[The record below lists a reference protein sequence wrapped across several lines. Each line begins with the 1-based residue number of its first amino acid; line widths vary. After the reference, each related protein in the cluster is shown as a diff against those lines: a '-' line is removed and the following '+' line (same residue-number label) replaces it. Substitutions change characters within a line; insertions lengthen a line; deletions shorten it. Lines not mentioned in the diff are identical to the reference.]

1 MPSNF
6 EQLIFEIIATD
17 RNASAAFDKFRGQ
30 VDRTSRSVDKNT
42 AELDRNAE
50 SLDNTGTKAAN
61 AAGGFSNLAGVG
73 GMGALIA
80 AGAALAPV
88 LVTVGVGLT
97 GFGAAAAGSILPIVN
112 AAKATGGLRANLAK
126 LDPEQQQLALSVLAL
141 QKQYDAFQR
150 SLRPEVFGVFGAGLR
165 LAGHLMRDVQPV
177 AKTTGAA
184 IGGLLDRID
193 TEFQSGTWRNFFGW
207 MAAHAGPDI
216 KLLGDSFITLMR
228 TLPPLLQEMQ
238 PLSVDLLAIT
248 NAALKLVQ
256 VGAELQHSNDRTGH
270 SMGALQQI
278 ATALK
283 LALFAPGVG
292 LYHAL
297 KLLGIVS
304 PDASRGLAKTGI
316 AAGGAVTQVQ
326 SLAQAVND
334 LNTAQSK
341 ALDTQLAYS
350 NSLITAANDAKTL
363 RQALQASRGQVG
375 LHTAAQRASFG
386 AANTYI
392 ADLENE
398 AKQATASGRGA
409 RGAAA
414 AIQSGLPIL
423 EQAAR
428 HNHLLW
434 QEVQTLK
441 GWLDKLRLEPAIRE
455 KINVLG
461 LGQWSVSAATHKIAQ
476 GPGPFAAGGLVTG
489 GVAGRDSRLIL
500 AMPGEVVVPTGMV
513 NAGAV
518 DHLRGQLPGFATGGI
533 VGSYKGNLAGLQPWA
548 AANSAATQ
556 RIVLSDLIHGVVA
569 AAGAAMAAAA
579 AAAARRG
586 IGAGV
591 GGPGGGAP
599 AANAALARAMMP
611 AWGSGPE
618 WAAWNY
624 VAMRESGWNQF
635 ARNPTSGAYGIPQA
649 LPPGKMGA
657 AANPPQSNPRA
668 QISWM
673 IGYIHSVYGDPI
685 NAAAHER
692 NLNWYDDGGMLP
704 VGASVAVNT
713 TGRPEL
719 VTSQGG
725 LAVLAAKLDRL
736 IYAVERSG
744 PASTAAGVAGAVNG
758 ASRQAARSAL
768 YSARPR

>member
-256 VGAELQHSNDRTGH
+256 VGAELQQSTDRTGQH
-270 SMGALQQI
+270 MGALAQI
-278 ATALK
+278 TTALR
-283 LALFAPGVG
+283 LALFAPGAG

-297 KLLGIVS
+297 KLLHVIS
-304 PDASRGLAKTGI
+304 PDAAKGIQDTG
-316 AAGGAVTQVQ
+316 AAAQVAAEHIGNM
-326 SLAQAVND
+326 AQQVSA
-334 LNTAQSK
+334 LNTAEGN
-341 ALDTQLAYS
+341 ALSTQVKYMGDVLNTSDAAHQLELA
-350 NSLITAANDAKTL
+350 L
-363 RQALQASRGQVG
+363 RKSAGRVG
-375 LHTAAQRASFG
+375 LHTQAQRDSFR
-386 AANTYI
+386 AADTYI
-392 ADLENE
+392 QNLVTQAQDAGTSATKQDEARRAIERAIPKLEAVKGKTGDYN
-398 AKQATASGRGA
+398 TALS
-409 RGAAA
+409 
-414 AIQSGLPIL
+414 I
-423 EQAAR
+423 
-428 HNHLLW
+428 
-434 QEVQTLK
+434 LK
-441 GWLDKLRLEPAIRE
+441 GWLDKLKVEPAIRE